1 MSIEPLGL
9 QPPHHLAHRGAA
21 DVQPVGDAS
30 LDDVDVVLGELE
42 DALAVLLERRVVLSY
57 DGHGSDP
64 TVGVWRRAPTA
75 LASS

>member
-1 MSIEPLGL
+1 MSISPSVSSRRIISLTAGRL
-9 QPPHHLAHRGAA
+9 TL
-21 DVQPVGDAS
+21 QPVGDAR

-64 TVGVWRRAPTA
+64 TVGV
-75 LASS
+75 